1 MKNKGIWNSLGLND
15 LMEYEPQEFLD
26 NDGFDEEDNWE
37 EYEFKEN
44 PNIKKPVA
52 TVENK
57 LKPIEE
63 AGIKKPEEIT
73 TEVKKKEQPIETKS
87 EPESDEELQT
97 ERVEL
102 PPQNIED
109 LGFEV
114 VNIDLTK
121 DRPFGEEDKQ
131 EVDNTPFEKVEI
143 EDIPFGEDSKEELIP
158 FDEVDKTADNNNQET
173 TESNESNESNEEEPE
188 DFGILGMLN
197 NTDFIDKPKV
207 NYTEPKKYPSLLD
220 KIRVEKQPEIDLSKL
235 PKSDTPIEFVAKLQT
250 TVEKPE
256 NDLVVE
262 YIEEKKKQIKPKE
275 KENYKIAKGDNYFE
289 EDKYNPKNVK
299 VAKQETQYEYK
310 ELTLPCL
317 IVSLIGVEE
326 SAESLI
332 ESVVILKD
340 MCIKHKD
347 DKENTLALYLID
359 NSSVKDGKLISMS
372 GIGRIK
378 TGRLKDIYEAK
389 VFENYKKY
397 MFNQEYEYL
406 SPEYNNILGKDHF
419 KF

>member
-63 AGIKKPEEIT
+63 AGIKKPAET
-73 TEVKKKEQPIETKS
+73 KTEVKKQEQPIETKS

-102 PPQNIED
+102 PPQNITD

-114 VNIDLTK
+114 VNIDLSK

-143 EDIPFGEDSKEELIP
+143 EDIPFGEDSKEEIIP
-158 FDEVDKTADNNNQET
+158 FDEVDKISDNNNQEPE
-173 TESNESNESNEEEPE
+173 ESNESNESNEEEPE

-250 TVEKPE
+250 TIEKPE

-262 YIEEKKKQIKPKE
+262 YIEEKKKKIKPKE

-317 IVSLIGVEE
+317 IVSLIGAEE

-389 VFENYKKY
+389 VFKNYKKY
-397 MFNQEYEYL
+397 MFNEEYEYL